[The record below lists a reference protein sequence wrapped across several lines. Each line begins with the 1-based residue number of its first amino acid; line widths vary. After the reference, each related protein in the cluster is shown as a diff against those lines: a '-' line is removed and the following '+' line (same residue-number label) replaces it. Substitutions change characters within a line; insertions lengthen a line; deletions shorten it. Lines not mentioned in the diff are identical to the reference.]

1 MDYKIINKQTM
12 LKIIRKTCI
21 CFYKKDVYSYMIKI
35 SFGCKRFF
43 NNIFYVFFM
52 FSGTSASFGVNCD
65 MPGLHF
71 PDTCVT
77 DNGRVY
83 TIELVNI
90 DMPLTNTILSCV
102 NRLP

>member
-12 LKIIRKTCI
+12 LKIIRKTCF

-35 SFGCKRFF
+35 SFGCKRFLTTF
-43 NNIFYVFFM
+43 FYVFFM

-77 DNGRVY
+77 DNGKVFTY
-83 TIELVNI
+83 
-90 DMPLTNTILSCV
+90 
-102 NRLP
+102 NRDSKYRYAFNQY